1 MPIRHL
7 LLALVVITV
16 WGFNFVVIKLGLSG
30 MPPMLLGALRFIL
43 AAFPAVLLVRRPR
56 IALRWLIA
64 YGLSISFGQFA
75 FLFMAIDH
83 GMPPGLAS
91 LVLQSQA
98 LFTFVLAYAFLGE
111 PLRIESMLGL
121 MVAGLGLA
129 VIGGQ
134 HGAVLPL
141 AGVLMTLAA
150 AAMWAVGN
158 VITRRFQGVDQLALV
173 SWAALVPPLPFLLAS
188 LWLDGPERMAD
199 ALGQLKLTTL
209 LCLLYLAYAA
219 TTLGY
224 GLWSR
229 LLSWYPAGKVAAF
242 ALLVPVIGLGSSA
255 LVLDERLPPAV
266 WSGGALVMTGLLIH
280 LFGGQVW
287 RIRRSSNTSAL

>member
-7 LLALVVITV
+7 LLALVVIVV
-16 WGFNFVVIKLGLSG
+16 WGCNFVVIKLGLGSV
-30 MPPMLLGALRFIL
+30 PPMLLGALRFAL
-43 AAFPAVLLVRRPR
+43 VAFPAVLFVRRPR
-56 IALRWLIA
+56 VAPGWLIA

-75 FLFMAIDH
+75 FLFVAIDR

-111 PLRIESMLGL
+111 PLRIESLVGL
-121 MVAGLGLA
+121 IVSGLGLA

-158 VITRRFQGVDQLALV
+158 VITRRFQGVDQVALV
-173 SWAALVPPLPFLLAS
+173 TWAALVPPLPFLLAA
-188 LWLDGPERMAD
+188 LWLDGPERVGQ
-199 ALGQLKLTTL
+199 ALSHLNSTTL

-229 LLSWYPAGKVAAF
+229 LLSWYPAGTVAPL
-242 ALLVPVIGLGSSA
+242 ALLVPVIGLSSSA
-255 LVLDERLPPAV
+255 LVLGERLPPAV
-266 WSGGALVMTGLLIH
+266 WTGGALVMSGLLIH
-280 LFGGQVW
+280 LFGARGW
-287 RIRRSSNTSAL
+287 RVFAVRRI